1 MEMTM
6 QYPHKPF
13 KLRALAMLMTLGVG
27 MCAMTVTTTATGCTA
42 AEVATQIKN
51 DGAAVAA
58 AAENVATALQ
68 ATDSSLASKLEMA
81 AQALQAVTQNFTAG
95 SAVAY
100 INDAANAVEVI
111 LALIPITAPFA
122 ALIPIVVA
130 AIDLLIANLPAPTST
145 SLVGTRKVIYNPYR
159 TPNVDK
165 LITHRFGRSK
175 AGDIKAAF
183 NKLAT
188 AHPEWK
194 VSPVQ

>member
-1 MEMTM
+1 MEMAM
-6 QYPHKPF
+6 QYPHKPL
-13 KLRALAMLMTLGVG
+13 KLRALAMLMTLGVS
-27 MCAMTVTTTATGCTA
+27 MCAMTVVVPTTGCTPA
-42 AEVATQIKN
+42 QVATQIKN

-68 ATDSSLASKLEMA
+68 ATNSALASKLEMA

-95 SAVAY
+95 STVAY

-111 LALIPITAPFA
+111 MALIPITAPFA

-130 AIDLLIANLPAPTST
+130 AIDLLISNLPASSAVKAMARPAP
-145 SLVGTRKVIYNPYR
+145 YNPYR

-183 NKLAT
+183 NTMAT

-194 VSPVQ
+194 VAPVA